1 MNTNETLEQEREK
14 GLWKQAKRRVGFRR
28 HLASYIIVNSFL
40 WAIWLFTEP
49 GMHKGHI
56 PWPIFPMLGWGIG
69 LAFDYYGA
77 YMGNG
82 VSAIEREYEKLKN
95 KSR

>member
-1 MNTNETLEQEREK
+1 MNTNNSIEQEREK
-14 GLWKQAKRRVGFRR
+14 ELWKQAKRRVGFRR
-28 HLASYIIVNSFL
+28 HLAVFIIVNGFL
-40 WAIWLFTEP
+40 WAMWLFTGPRTEDRV
-49 GMHKGHI
+49 

>member
-1 MNTNETLEQEREK
+1 MNTNETIEQEREK
-14 GLWKQAKRRVGFRR
+14 ELWKQAKRRVGFRR
-28 HLASYIIVNSFL
+28 HLAAYIIVNSFL
-40 WAIWLFTEP
+40 WAMWLFTEP
-49 GMHKGHI
+49 RMEDKV

-77 YMGNG
+77 YMSNG
-82 VSAIEREYEKLKN
+82 SDAVEREYEKLKN